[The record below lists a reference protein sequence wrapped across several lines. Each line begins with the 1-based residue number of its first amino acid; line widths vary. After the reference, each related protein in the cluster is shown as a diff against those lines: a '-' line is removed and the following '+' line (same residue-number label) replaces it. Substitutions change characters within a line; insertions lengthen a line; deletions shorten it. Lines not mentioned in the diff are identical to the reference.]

1 MDYDR
6 KSPKNEILKKKDLEF
21 AKNIF
26 RKAKIILD

>member
-6 KSPKNEILKKKDLEF
+6 KSPKNEIKKKDLEF
-21 AKNIF
+21 AKGIF

>member
-6 KSPKNEILKKKDLEF
+6 KSPKKEIKKKDLELT
-21 AKNIF
+21 KGIF